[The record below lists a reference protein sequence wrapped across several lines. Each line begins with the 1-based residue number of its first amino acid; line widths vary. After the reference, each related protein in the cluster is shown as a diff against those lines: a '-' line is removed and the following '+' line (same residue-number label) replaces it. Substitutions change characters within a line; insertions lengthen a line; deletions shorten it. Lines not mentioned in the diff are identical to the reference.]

1 MPLITSQA
9 KGKPGRYCWRLV
21 KLWLLDVLVPVLWR
35 SPFGDMA
42 ISNVAQFG
50 LLLWKNWLLQKR
62 RVVMTTL
69 QIIIPVLCALLL
81 LVIRLL
87 VESNFEPLPTIFDS
101 FDASTSLPSNLSLP
115 SRDVSYGVSNTS
127 SFNLTVP
134 SNSSG
139 LLTLPSNYAVSNNTI
154 SSNTGMLSPDCCIS
168 QINF

>member
-1 MPLITSQA
+1 
-9 KGKPGRYCWRLV
+9 
-21 KLWLLDVLVPVLWR
+21 
-35 SPFGDMA
+35 MA

-101 FDASTSLPSNLSLP
+101 FEASTLLPFNLSLP
-115 SRDVSYGVSNTS
+115 SRDMSYGNVPKVSNTS
-127 SFNLTVP
+127 SLNLTVP
-134 SNSSG
+134 SNISG
-139 LLTLPSNYAVSNNTI
+139 LWTLPSNYIVSNNTI
-154 SSNTGMLSPDCCIS
+154 SSDTGMLSPELLY
-168 QINF
+168 F